1 MILADVL
8 YLSLTEL
15 RLHTL
20 RLNILRDGR
29 ELRVVLL
36 HLSLDKV
43 KFLHIIFD
51 LNLRVLHALID
62 GLVLQAL
69 LITVSDL
76 LAELALLHLVLHLS
90 LDLLDL
96 SVLIVNVLPVLS
108 LLLLIFVDSFL
119 NFQTNCL
126 VTLSLGKTFFLAR
139 LQLLRQRLHA
149 AVELFGQLLPRLVLF
164 IEHSLVLLVPLAHL
178 LEEPC
183 AQLLAE
189 FLLLGVLSNRNLLL
203 ISLML

>member
-1 MILADVL
+1 MLLPDVL
-8 YLSLTEL
+8 YLGLTEL

-69 LITVSDL
+69 LITVSDP

-96 SVLIVNVLPVLS
+96 SVLIVNVLPVLG
-108 LLLLIFVDSFL
+108 LLLLVFVDSFL

-139 LQLLRQRLHA
+139 LQLL
-149 AVELFGQLLPRLVLF
+149 
-164 IEHSLVLLVPLAHL
+164 
-178 LEEPC
+178 
-183 AQLLAE
+183 
-189 FLLLGVLSNRNLLL
+189 
-203 ISLML
+203 

>member
-1 MILADVL
+1 MLLADVL
-8 YLSLTEL
+8 YLGLTEL

-43 KFLHIIFD
+43 EFLHIIFD

-62 GLVLQAL
+62 GLLLQAL

-96 SVLIVNVLPVLS
+96 SVLIVNVLPVLG
-108 LLLLIFVDSFL
+108 LLLLVFVDSFL

-139 LQLLRQRLHA
+139 LQLL
-149 AVELFGQLLPRLVLF
+149 
-164 IEHSLVLLVPLAHL
+164 
-178 LEEPC
+178 
-183 AQLLAE
+183 
-189 FLLLGVLSNRNLLL
+189 
-203 ISLML
+203 